1 MIRCDT
7 CPYCK
12 DTYPGKTDSDGN
24 HFCICGMTGNMVY
37 TEPRRV
43 KKWSGSGYLKYG
55 ISSCGI
61 FETVDDALANMTEI
75 ERKRWRERNHDGN
88 HDQHSAEVVREDPDP
103 GEALGDAEDDSEEK
117 RTIPLLHLS
126 D

>member
-12 DTYPGKTDSDGN
+12 DSCPGKVDSDGN
-24 HFCICGMTGNMVY
+24 HFHICGLTGNMVY

-43 KKWSGSGYLKYG
+43 KKWSGPGYLKYG

-61 FETVDDALANMTEI
+61 FETVEKALENMTDI
-75 ERKRWRERNHDGN
+75 ERQRWRELHE
-88 HDQHSAEVVREDPDP
+88 DQNSEETDPPSRPMVREAQNT
-103 GEALGDAEDDSEEK
+103 ESV
-117 RTIPLLHLS
+117 
-126 D
+126 